1 MKRIVSYVFALAAV
15 MSVASCTENDDPTT
29 ANGIVLKVD
38 KDVIKC
44 DGSDVATF
52 TVLTD
57 EGKVVTEGI
66 TFYSGMEE
74 VAMSGSKFTASVA
87 GEYTFWA
94 SYKTFNSNSVT
105 IKAINTTAPD
115 VVADPKPNST
125 SFVRRVFLT
134 QFTGTR
140 CGYCPGMTNWVNILR
155 KDLGMKDKTVLA
167 AVHSEMNS
175 GDPAAI
181 SAPKASA
188 TPFNHGQGVPFLS
201 LDMCLGTSYTNN
213 DSELHYATLLKEA
226 IEERIQTA
234 PATAGISVNPRY
246 EEGIVPVQGGG
257 NSNGVIARVQVKA
270 SETAEYAVGA
280 WLLEDDLFGR
290 QDSYQQYV
298 TIFPDYDYDT
308 HDNCAR
314 VVDSYSNSSYIGH
327 SLGQIQAGKTAEK
340 TFLVRVANSWKK
352 ENLHL
357 VVFVAKKDN
366 PDKSR
371 EWSINNVIDCPI
383 DQPTPFEY
391 AN

>member
-1 MKRIVSYVFALAAV
+1 MKRILSYALAVAASL
-15 MSVASCTENDDPTT
+15 SVVSCTEDDTPTT
-29 ANGIVLKVD
+29 ANGIMLKVD

-44 DGSDVATF
+44 DGIDAATF
-52 TVLTD
+52 TVVTD

-74 VAMSGSKFTASVA
+74 VAMAGSKFTATTA

-105 IKAINTTAPD
+105 IKAANTTAPD

-167 AVHSEMNS
+167 AIHSEMNS

-181 SAPKASA
+181 SAPKSSA
-188 TPFNHGQGVPFLS
+188 NPFRNGGGVPFLS
-201 LDMCLGTSYTNN
+201 LDMCMGTAYTNN

-226 IEERIQTA
+226 IDERIKTV

-246 EEGIVPVQGGG
+246 EEDIIPVQGGG
-257 NSNGVIARVQVKA
+257 NSNGIIARVQVKA

-280 WLLEDDLFGR
+280 WLLEDDLYGK
-290 QDSYQQYV
+290 QDAYTQYV

-308 HDNCAR
+308 HNNCAR
-314 VVDSYSNSSYIGH
+314 VIDSYSNLSYVGH
-327 SLGQIQAGKTAEK
+327 NLGEIQSGKTAEK
-340 TFLVRVANSWKK
+340 TFLIKVSNSWNLA
-352 ENLHL
+352 NLHL

-366 PDKSR
+366 PDKDH

>member
-1 MKRIVSYVFALAAV
+1 MKRILSYAFAIAAALSIV
-15 MSVASCTENDDPTT
+15 SCTEEETPIT
-29 ANGIVLKVD
+29 ANGIILKVD

-44 DGSDVATF
+44 DGSDAATF
-52 TVLTD
+52 TVVTD
-57 EGKVVTEGI
+57 GGEVIKDGI

-74 VAMSGSKFTASVA
+74 VAITGSKFTASTA
-87 GEYTFWA
+87 GEYSFWA

-134 QFTGTR
+134 QFTGTQ
-140 CGYCPGMTNWVNILR
+140 CGYCPGMTNWLNILR

-167 AVHSEMNS
+167 AVHSDMNS

-188 TPFNHGQGVPFLS
+188 DPFRHGQGIPFLS
-201 LDMCLGTSYTNN
+201 LDMCMGTSYTNN

-226 IEERIQTA
+226 VEERIQTA

-246 EEGIVPVQGGG
+246 EEGVIPVQGGG
-257 NSNGVIARVQVKA
+257 NSNGIIARVQVKV

-280 WLLEDDLFGR
+280 WLLEDDLYGR
-290 QDSYQQYV
+290 QSIYQQYV
-298 TIFPDYDYDT
+298 TVFPEYDYDT

-314 VVDSYSNSSYIGH
+314 VVDSYSNLSYVGH
-327 SLGQIQAGKTAEK
+327 NLGEIQAGKTAEK
-340 TFLVRVANSWKK
+340 TFILKVANSWDLA
-352 ENLHL
+352 NMHL
-357 VVFVAKKDN
+357 VVFVTKKDN
-366 PDKSR
+366 PEKTR
-371 EWSINNVIDCPI
+371 EWSVNNVIDCPVNK
-383 DQPTPFEY
+383 PTAFEY

>member
-1 MKRIVSYVFALAAV
+1 MKRIVSYIFALAAV
-15 MSVASCTENDDPTT
+15 MSLASCTENDDPTT
-29 ANGIVLKVD
+29 AKGIVLKVD

-155 KDLGMKDKTVLA
+155 KDLGMMDKTILA
-167 AVHSEMNS
+167 TVHSEMNS

-181 SAPKASA
+181 SAPRSSA
-188 TPFNHGQGVPFLS
+188 EPFYNGEGIPYLS
-201 LDMCLGTSYTNN
+201 IDMCMGAGYSNKDT
-213 DSELHYATLLKEA
+213 DLHFATLLKEA
-226 IEERIQTA
+226 IEERIQAA

-290 QDSYQQYV
+290 QDAYPQFV
-298 TIFPDYDYDT
+298 TIYPDYDYDT

>member
-1 MKRIVSYVFALAAV
+1 MKRIISYAFALIGALAL
-15 MSVASCTENDDPTT
+15 SSCTEENKPTT
-29 ANGIVLKVD
+29 ANGIELKVD

-44 DGSDVATF
+44 DGSDAATF
-52 TVLTD
+52 TVVTN
-57 EGKVVTEGI
+57 EGEVVTEGV

-74 VAMSGSKFTASVA
+74 VSMDNFKFTTSAT
-87 GEYTFWA
+87 GEYSFWA

-134 QFTGTR
+134 QFTGTQ
-140 CGYCPGMTNWVNILR
+140 CGYCPGMTNWLNVLR

-167 AVHSEMNS
+167 AVHSDMNS

-188 TPFNHGQGVPFLS
+188 NPFRHGQGIPFLS
-201 LDMCLGTSYTNN
+201 LDMCMGTSYTNA

-257 NSNGVIARVQVKA
+257 NSNGIIARVQVKV

-290 QDSYQQYV
+290 QSIYTQYV
-298 TIFPDYDYDT
+298 TVFPNYDYDT

-314 VVDSYSNSSYIGH
+314 VVDSYSNSSYVGY
-327 SLGQIQAGKTAEK
+327 SLGEIKEGKTAEK
-340 TFLVRVANSWKK
+340 TFILKVANSWNRA
-352 ENLHL
+352 NLHI
-357 VVFVAKKDN
+357 VVFVAKKDH
-366 PDKSR
+366 PDKDR
-371 EWSINNVIDCPI
+371 DWSINNVIDCPI
-383 DQPTPFEY
+383 NQPTPFEY